1 MFLFD
6 LVIGGYESSSS
17 ESIPLS
23 MSSMSYS
30 LMTSSNSVEP
40 SASSSKENG
49 HVTRTQNEME
59 FLFQT
64 I

>member
-40 SASSSKENG
+40 SASSSKEM
-49 HVTRTQNEME
+49 V
-59 FLFQT
+59 